1 MMDIKKLSDA
11 ELVSLYKSN
20 NERAFKVLLN
30 RYKSKVFSTA
40 YFIVKDREVA
50 NDLTQDV
57 FFKAIDTIKKGKY
70 NEDGK
75 FQNWIMRV
83 THNLA
88 IDHYRKNTK
97 VNFVRENDEF
107 SVFETL
113 PFSVAPREDGMTQKE
128 IKLLLKEH
136 IHNLPFEQR
145 QVLLMR
151 HFVGMSFK
159 EIADFTGVSINTA
172 LGRMRYALLTL
183 KKQLN
188 PHFAYEQHYY
198 P

>member
-40 YFIVKDREVA
+40 YFIVKDKEMA

-57 FFKAIDTIKKGKY
+57 FIKAIDTIRNGKY

-88 IDHYRKNTK
+88 IDQYRKLSK
-97 VNFVRENDEF
+97 VNFVRENDDF
-107 SVFETL
+107 SIFETL
-113 PFSVAPREDGMTQKE
+113 PVSVAPREDGMTQHD
-128 IKLLLKEH
+128 IKQLLKEH

-151 HFVGMSFK
+151 HFMDMSFK
-159 EIADFTGVSINTA
+159 EISEFTGVSINTA
-172 LGRMRYALLTL
+172 LGRMRYALLNL
-183 KKQLN
+183 RKQLT

>member
-1 MMDIKKLSDA
+1 MMDLKKLSDA

-40 YFIVKDREVA
+40 FFIVKDREVA

-57 FFKAIDTIKKGKY
+57 FFKVIDTIRKGKY

-75 FQNWIMRV
+75 FQQWIMRV
-83 THNLA
+83 SHNIA
-88 IDHYRKNTK
+88 IDHYRKSSR
-97 VNFVRENDEF
+97 VSFLREDEDF
-107 SVFETL
+107 SVFDTL
-113 PFSVAPREDGMTQKE
+113 PLSVAPFEDNIKQKD
-128 IKLLLKEH
+128 IKQLLKTH

-151 HFVGMSFK
+151 HFVGMSFQ

-172 LGRMRYALLTL
+172 LGRMRYALLNL
-183 KKQLN
+183 RKQLT
-188 PHFAYEQHYY
+188 PHFAYEKQYY